1 MPDTLN
7 AAIVGCGSIASVHA
21 ALIGSMDGVRL
32 AACADIAE
40 DRAVRLADKY
50 NAAAYRSLEDMLAH
64 EAIDV
69 LHICTPHALHVPM
82 AVEAAAR
89 GIKVFTEKPPVI
101 SREQWA
107 RFSALNS
114 SVGICFQN
122 RYNKNI
128 RHVKQLLDTG
138 AVGRVTGAR
147 AVVAWYRDAPY
158 YQNSGWRGTWALE
171 GGGVLI
177 NQAIHT
183 LDLLVM
189 LLGPHTGV
197 DTYMA
202 NRQLQGVIE
211 VEDTVDARIAFG
223 DAVGLFT
230 ATNAYSTSAPVQIR
244 IDCEQAALTVE
255 DNRLAIFWRSGRI
268 ERIAF
273 EQPDALGKDYWG
285 SGHAA
290 CIADYYRAMK
300 QSEPAPIGIREVEAT
315 VMLMLDM
322 YDQGRRWL
330 K

>member
-1 MPDTLN
+1 
-7 AAIVGCGSIASVHA
+7 
-21 ALIGSMDGVRL
+21 
-32 AACADIAE
+32 
-40 DRAVRLADKY
+40 
-50 NAAAYRSLEDMLAH
+50 MLAH

-82 AVEAAAR
+82 AEEAVAR

-101 SREQWA
+101 SREHWA

-211 VEDTVDARIAFG
+211 VEDTRCG
-223 DAVGLFT
+223 LPLGTPSAVYRHQML
-230 ATNAYSTSAPVQIR
+230 YSTSAPVR
-244 IDCEQAALTVE
+244 DTDRLRTGGVDRG

-273 EQPDALGKDYWG
+273 EQPDALGKDCCIPV
-285 SGHAA
+285 AA
-290 CIADYYRAMK
+290 SRTIT
-300 QSEPAPIGIREVEAT
+300 AP
-315 VMLMLDM
+315 
-322 YDQGRRWL
+322 
-330 K
+330 